1 MKATPIAQYL
11 DQQGRGAPAE
21 WPGVRRD
28 VSPFKP
34 RAAVGGSEDAVAPFR
49 RSGLIAAVASRP
61 PEIDEAPRPAV
72 VEPAPATR
80 ESVFFRSRA
89 AAAAPDIES
98 RLSEA
103 YHRGVQEGLD
113 AAKAEAVTARALE
126 RAETQKRAVVE
137 RLDFQMN
144 EYAKFGETISLG
156 LVELERRIADV
167 VARILQPFVTEAVSH
182 QIIDELVENIA
193 RMRQSGKPP
202 LLRATGPERLLSA
215 LKAKLEP
222 MAVEVEY
229 VEREGVELSVEADST
244 TIRSE
249 LGAWSELIASF
260 VERT

>member
-11 DQQGRGAPAE
+11 DQQSRGAPAE
-21 WPGVRRD
+21 WPGVRRE

-34 RAAVGGSEDAVAPFR
+34 RAASSGSEEGVAPFR
-49 RSGLIAAVASRP
+49 RSGLIAAVASRSI
-61 PEIDEAPRPAV
+61 EAEEAPRSAV
-72 VEPAPATR
+72 AEPAQTAR
-80 ESVFFRSRA
+80 ESVFFRARA
-89 AAAAPDIES
+89 AAPPPDIEA

-144 EYAKFGETISLG
+144 EYAKFAETISRG
-156 LVELERRIADV
+156 LAELEARIADV

-182 QIIDELVENIA
+182 QIVDELVENID
-193 RMRQSGKPP
+193 RMRQTGRPA
-202 LLRATGPERLLSA
+202 LLRASGPERLLSA

-222 MAVEVEY
+222 LAVEVEY
-229 VEREGVELSVEADST
+229 VEKEGVELSVEADST
-244 TIRSE
+244 TIRSQ
-249 LGAWSELIASF
+249 LDAWSELIASF